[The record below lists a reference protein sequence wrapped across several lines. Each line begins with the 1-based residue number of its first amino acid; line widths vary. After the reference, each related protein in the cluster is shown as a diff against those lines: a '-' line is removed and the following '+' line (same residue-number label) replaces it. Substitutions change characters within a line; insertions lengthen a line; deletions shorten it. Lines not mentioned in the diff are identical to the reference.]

1 MWIAIVGLAK
11 KGLPT
16 ADSCPE
22 GPKCVG
28 LCVSVSMEN
37 HNLYHPIQK
46 CSVSGGE
53 KVSAGSTYGYTN
65 VGSKGRHARRAI
77 SYRMNN

>member
-1 MWIAIVGLAK
+1 MCLNC
-11 KGLPT
+11 LPT
-16 ADSCPE
+16 ALSMSHIMAAYF
-22 GPKCVG
+22 
-28 LCVSVSMEN
+28 VSASMEN
-37 HNLYHPIQK
+37 HNLYHPIQE

-53 KVSAGSTYGYTN
+53 KVSAGSTNGYTN